1 MKREDLKILYQ
12 NGLLSSKVFNYF
24 EIRNKVLEYQRQ
36 GLKKTDAVNRTA
48 LLTGLT
54 TRTIFNALRLVSDIQ
69 IK

>member
-1 MKREDLKILYQ
+1 VKREDLKILYQ

-24 EIRNKVLEYQRQ
+24 EIRNKVLEYQTQ